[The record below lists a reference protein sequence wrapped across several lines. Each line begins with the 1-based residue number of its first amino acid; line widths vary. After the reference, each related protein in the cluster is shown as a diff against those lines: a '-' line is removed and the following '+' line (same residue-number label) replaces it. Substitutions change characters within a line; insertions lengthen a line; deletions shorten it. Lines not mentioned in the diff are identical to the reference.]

1 MFRILRSLAIALIA
15 STSVLAWA
23 GYIHGR
29 VRFNNGQPADHVI
42 LRLRGEAIS
51 YQAETQTDTQGKFA
65 FDDLPLSTFALTIEG
80 QGFRPYASH
89 IDISMSKMAIED
101 ITLRLDKEPQSN
113 AEPPP
118 GTAVVISAQEAAM
131 PEPAHIEYVKGR
143 ELLLQS
149 KAAHE
154 SIGHF
159 LKAIKLHPSN
169 PDVYILLAMAYMQ
182 DNNPE
187 EALSS
192 LKKNIEANPQ
202 SADAHFTFGTLLNQ
216 AKDYAT
222 AEKVLL
228 RGLEINSEIPQGHY
242 ELAKTYWA
250 LGKWQQAEL
259 RARKA
264 VELQPDMPSPHV
276 ILGNIEFLHKHD
288 AQAALREFHEYL
300 RLAPDGPMAEG
311 TKQMIYKIEESLKSS
326 K

>member
-202 SADAHFTFGTLLNQ
+202 SADAHFTFGT
-216 AKDYAT
+216 
-222 AEKVLL
+222 
-228 RGLEINSEIPQGHY
+228 
-242 ELAKTYWA
+242 
-250 LGKWQQAEL
+250 
-259 RARKA
+259 
-264 VELQPDMPSPHV
+264 PDMPSPHV